1 MLCQISSNACIIV
14 YTVHLQLPT
23 AIADNAGYDSSEL
36 IANLRAAHAKGN
48 NTAGLG
54 EHWIEICVP
63 VHLMYELVVVVQM
76 QDASYIVLDTED
88 HKLYAGY
95 RPFAT

>member
-1 MLCQISSNACIIV
+1 MPYHTCINV
-14 YTVHLQLPT
+14 YIILLQLPT

-54 EHWIEICVP
+54 EHQIEISVSI
-63 VHLMYELVVVVQM
+63 H
-76 QDASYIVLDTED
+76 
-88 HKLYAGY
+88 
-95 RPFAT
+95 